1 MSIFDIVVLALF
13 IFAFVRGAISGI
25 FKQLGILVGV
35 VLALLFTGLLS
46 SLFSDLIF
54 NITSGGT
61 RLEGTL
67 CYAIVFVT
75 IVLLSYIVSILL
87 HKTSKAMKIGWIDRI
102 AGAFFGGAKLLL
114 ILGVVISIYEG
125 VYRSLLKTAPPE
137 VESIIYKP
145 LLEYVSVV
153 IDFIGNYGST
163 Q

>member
-1 MSIFDIVVLALF
+1 MSIFDIVVIALF
-13 IFAFVRGAISGI
+13 IFAFVRGAISGV
-25 FKQLGILVGV
+25 FKQLGVLVGV

-46 SLFSDLIF
+46 TLFSDLIF
-54 NITSGGT
+54 KITSGGT

-67 CYAIVFVT
+67 YHSIMFVT
-75 IVLLSYIVSILL
+75 IVLISYLVSILL
-87 HKTSKAMKIGWIDRI
+87 HKTSKAMKIGWIDRSF
-102 AGAFFGGAKLLL
+102 GALFGGVKLLL
-114 ILGVVISIYEG
+114 ILGVGINIYEG
-125 VYRSLLKTAPPE
+125 VYRTLLKTSPPK